1 MFSTNLNSA
10 TTDKPNEDKPN
21 EDKPND
27 DKQTVATNI
36 VQSGGNYYSMY
47 NDKSSNNQY
56 NDTNPSNVDE
66 LLEYEKSH
74 NKNET
79 WNKLDNIS
87 KKQVLQSYADKYGL
101 DNNLTGNEIV
111 KLKSFF
117 NDAIQKNKLKKTKEV
132 QYNKDTRIVLNI
144 PSLVFNA
151 TNRSFTLRNTDKR
164 VSTLKYMTP
173 KRISNK
179 NKTTVGKIE

>member
-1 MFSTNLNSA
+1 MFSQKLNNDT
-10 TTDKPNEDKPN
+10 TTDKPNDTKT
-21 EDKPND
+21 ND
-27 DKQTVATNI
+27 TKTNIATNI

-66 LLEYEKSH
+66 LLEYEKTH
-74 NKNET
+74 NKNES

-87 KKQVLQSYADKYGL
+87 KKQLLQSYADKYGL
-101 DNNLTGNEIV
+101 ENNLTSSEIEN
-111 KLKSFF
+111 LKSFF

-132 QYNKDTRIVLNI
+132 QYNKETRIVLNI
-144 PSLVFNA
+144 PSLFFNA
-151 TNRSFTLRNTDKR
+151 TNRAFTLRNTDKR

-179 NKTTVGKIE
+179 NKPAVGKIE

>member
-1 MFSTNLNSA
+1 MFSTNDTNDA
-10 TTDKPNEDKPN
+10 PIEEKPIIPK
-21 EDKPND
+21 
-27 DKQTVATNI
+27 NI

-56 NDTNPSNVDE
+56 NDMNPSNIDE
-66 LLEYEKSH
+66 LLENEKTH
-74 NKNET
+74 NNNDS

-87 KKQVLQSYADKYGL
+87 KKILLQSYADKYGL
-101 DNNLTGNEIV
+101 DNNLTGKEIE

-132 QYNKDTRIVLNI
+132 QYNKDNRIILNI
-144 PSLVFNA
+144 PSLFFN
-151 TNRSFTLRNTDKR
+151 TVNRSFTLRNIEKR
-164 VSTLKYMTP
+164 VSSLKSMTP

-179 NKTTVGKIE
+179 NKPTIDKIEK

>member
-1 MFSTNLNSA
+1 MFSTNDTNDA
-10 TTDKPNEDKPN
+10 PIEEKPIIPK
-21 EDKPND
+21 
-27 DKQTVATNI
+27 NI

-56 NDTNPSNVDE
+56 NDMNPSNIDE
-66 LLEYEKSH
+66 LLENEKTH
-74 NKNET
+74 NNNDS

-87 KKQVLQSYADKYGL
+87 KKLLLQSYADKYGL
-101 DNNLTGNEIV
+101 DNNLTGKEIE

-132 QYNKDTRIVLNI
+132 QYNKDNRIILNI
-144 PSLVFNA
+144 PSLFFN
-151 TNRSFTLRNTDKR
+151 TVNHSFTLRNIEKR
-164 VSTLKYMTP
+164 VSSLKSMTP

-179 NKTTVGKIE
+179 NKPTIDKIEK

>member
-1 MFSTNLNSA
+1 MFSTNDTNDA
-10 TTDKPNEDKPN
+10 PIEEKPIIPK
-21 EDKPND
+21 
-27 DKQTVATNI
+27 NI

-56 NDTNPSNVDE
+56 NDMNPSNIDE
-66 LLEYEKSH
+66 LLENEKTH
-74 NKNET
+74 NNNDS

-87 KKQVLQSYADKYGL
+87 KKLLLQSYADKYGL
-101 DNNLTGNEIV
+101 DNNLTGKEIE

-132 QYNKDTRIVLNI
+132 QYNKDNRIILNI
-144 PSLVFNA
+144 PSLFFN
-151 TNRSFTLRNTDKR
+151 TVNRSFTLRNIEKR
-164 VSTLKYMTP
+164 VSSLKSMTP

-179 NKTTVGKIE
+179 NKPTNDKIEK

>member
-1 MFSTNLNSA
+1 MFSTNDD
-10 TTDKPNEDKPN
+10 TTTNKPIIEKPNIP
-21 EDKPND
+21 
-27 DKQTVATNI
+27 TNI

-56 NDTNPSNVDE
+56 NDLNPSNIDE
-66 LLEYEKSH
+66 LLEFEKSQ
-74 NKNET
+74 NNNES

-101 DNNLTGNEIV
+101 DNNLTGNEILH
-111 KLKSFF
+111 LKSFF

-144 PSLVFNA
+144 PSLFFNTTSRA
-151 TNRSFTLRNTDKR
+151 FTLRNTDKR
-164 VSTLKYMTP
+164 VSTLKTMTP

-179 NKTTVGKIE
+179 NKPDVGKIEK

>member
-1 MFSTNLNSA
+1 MFSTNDNSDDCTA
-10 TTDKPNEDKPN
+10 DKPITEKHTIP
-21 EDKPND
+21 
-27 DKQTVATNI
+27 TNI

-56 NDTNPSNVDE
+56 NDMNPSNIDE
-66 LLEYEKSH
+66 LLENEKSH
-74 NKNET
+74 NNNES

-101 DNNLTGNEIV
+101 DNNLTGDEIV
-111 KLKSFF
+111 HLKSFF

-144 PSLVFNA
+144 PSLFFN
-151 TNRSFTLRNTDKR
+151 TTTRIFTLLRNTDKR
-164 VSTLKYMTP
+164 VSTLKSMTP

-179 NKTTVGKIE
+179 NKPTVGKIEK

>member
-1 MFSTNLNSA
+1 MFSTNDTNDA
-10 TTDKPNEDKPN
+10 PIEEKPIIPK
-21 EDKPND
+21 
-27 DKQTVATNI
+27 NI

-56 NDTNPSNVDE
+56 NDMNPSNIDE
-66 LLEYEKSH
+66 LLENEKTH
-74 NKNET
+74 NNNDS

-87 KKQVLQSYADKYGL
+87 KKLLLQSYADKYGL
-101 DNNLTGNEIV
+101 DNNLTGKEIE

-132 QYNKDTRIVLNI
+132 QYNKDNRIILNI
-144 PSLVFNA
+144 PSLFFN
-151 TNRSFTLRNTDKR
+151 TVNRSFTLRNIEKR
-164 VSTLKYMTP
+164 VSSLKSMTP

-179 NKTTVGKIE
+179 NKPTIDKIEK